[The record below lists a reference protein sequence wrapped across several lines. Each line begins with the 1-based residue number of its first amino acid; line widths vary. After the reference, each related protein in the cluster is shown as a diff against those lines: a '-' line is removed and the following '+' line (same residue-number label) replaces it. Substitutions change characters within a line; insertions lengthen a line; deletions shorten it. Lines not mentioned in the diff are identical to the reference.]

1 MSKPNSLNSAVM
13 SPSRPSVARKA
24 KANGMPAKLLAT
36 PENVIS
42 VERRLEG
49 KRPRMTARAI
59 RRPNTTPNAADA
71 TEMRIEIQNMENGER
86 SGAAPVWTEA
96 APPELAVSV
105 LLDIGSDDGVPVL
118 GDHVLGRRL
127 LIEGR
132 EHGLGVERRVGELG
146 QEVSRD
152 GVPACE
158 VVEA

>member
-1 MSKPNSLNSAVM
+1 TSAQRM
-13 SPSRPSVARKA
+13 
-24 KANGMPAKLLAT
+24 
-36 PENVIS
+36 PEN
-42 VERRLEG
+42 
-49 KRPRMTARAI
+49 MA
-59 RRPNTTPNAADA
+59 
-71 TEMRIEIQNMENGER
+71 NGER

-158 VVEA
+158 VVEADRVAIAGEPQQLSLVGVEILLPERGGVEVRL